1 MKDASKSHGVRAFLH
16 RLRRNRLKREW
27 LIPVFWL
34 FLVWNELVVRSTTN
48 KAFWAKSL
56 ILILL
61 FSLAAA
67 LILYTLCSLF
77 SRKINRVIQNFLV
90 IFLFLFYV
98 SQLIYYYKFHCFY
111 NAYSM
116 GNGGQIV
123 EFWQIILHALWVKF
137 PSISALTLGLILM
150 LFFGSAFQDSAMPR
164 WYGRLLALVLAA
176 AVHFGTVALLP
187 AFGTAS
193 SVSAYHVYHDTNDLQ
208 HGAYRLG
215 ILPAFRLDVT
225 RCLFGFE
232 GGQLT
237 EPEKPTD
244 LPTEATEATTEA
256 PTQEPTQ
263 ATTEAPAVDT
273 SPNVL
278 NIDFDALAEG
288 EENPTKAELDRY
300 FAQITP
306 TNKNEKTGMF
316 RGCNLIQIT
325 AESFSYLAIDPE
337 LTPTLYKL
345 QTQGFNFT
353 NFYTAYW
360 GVSTSDGEYVALT
373 GTIPKSGTWSMSDT
387 QNNAMP
393 LTMAQQ
399 LKHLGYSAYAFHDH
413 TQTYYHRN
421 KSHPNLGYIFKAV
434 NRGLNITKQ
443 WPESDIEMIDQ
454 TTADYVNQQPFH
466 AYYMTVS
473 GHLEYNFDGNA
484 MAYKNREL
492 VEDLPYSEPVKAYLA
507 CQIELDRAL
516 ELLLQRL
523 EEAGVLENTVIV
535 LTADHY
541 PYGLTLEQQSELA
554 GHPIDSKFEL
564 YKNACFIYKEGMKP
578 ETVDKLSCS
587 MDLLPTL
594 SNLFGLEF
602 DSRLYMGQDVFSDAS
617 PLVVFSDRSWL
628 TDFGAFY
635 SQNETVTSFTD
646 QPVPQDVVEYYNAAV
661 ADKFLVSQWIL
672 EEDYW
677 RDLFGDNLPPDE

>member
-1 MKDASKSHGVRAFLH
+1 MKKLRLSLS
-16 RLRRNRLKREW
+16 RLRRNRFKREW
-27 LIPVFWL
+27 LILVFWAYL
-34 FLVWNELVVRSTTN
+34 IWNELVVRSTTN
-48 KAFWAKSL
+48 KAFWTDSL
-56 ILILL
+56 ILIVL
-61 FSLAAA
+61 FSLVAA

-77 SRKINRVIQNFLV
+77 STKVNRILERIAVV
-90 IFLFLFYV
+90 VLFLFYA

-137 PSISALTLGLILM
+137 PSLSALTLGM
-150 LFFGSAFQDSAMPR
+150 AAVLFFGSAFQDSAIPR
-164 WYGRLLALVLAA
+164 WYFRLIFPVLALG
-176 AVHFGTVALLP
+176 VHFGTVALLP
-187 AFGTAS
+187 AFGMES

-208 HGAYRLG
+208 QGTYRLG
-215 ILPAFRLDVT
+215 ILPAFRLDVF
-225 RCLFGFE
+225 RGLFGFE
-232 GGQLT
+232 GGRLT
-237 EPEKPTD
+237 EPEKPED
-244 LPTEATEATTEA
+244 LPTAPTEPPTEAVTEATE
-256 PTQEPTQ
+256 PP
-263 ATTEAPAVDT
+263 VDT
-273 SPNVL
+273 SPNL
-278 NIDFDALAEG
+278 LGFDFEAMAER
-288 EENPTKAELDRY
+288 EENPTVAQLHRY
-300 FAQITP
+300 FSQAEP
-306 TNKNEKTGMF
+306 TNKNEKTGLF
-316 RGCNLIQIT
+316 AGCNLIQIT
-325 AESFSYLAIDPE
+325 AEGFSYLAIDPE

-387 QNNAMP
+387 QDKAMP

-399 LKHLGYSAYAFHDH
+399 LKHLGYSAYGYHNH
-413 TQTYYHRN
+413 SSTYYHRD

-434 NRGLNITKQ
+434 GRGLEVTDQ
-443 WPESDIEMIDQ
+443 WPESDVEMIDLS
-454 TTADYVNQQPFH
+454 TGDYVNQEPFH

-473 GHLEYNFDGNA
+473 GHLEYNFDGNS

-492 VEDLPYSEPVKAYLA
+492 VEDLPYSEAVKAYLA

-541 PYGLTLEQQSELA
+541 PYGLTVEEQSELA
-554 GHPIDSKFEL
+554 GHELDTRFEL
-564 YKNACFIYKEGMKP
+564 YKNACLIYKEGMEP
-578 ETVDKLSCS
+578 ETVEELCCS

-602 DSRLYMGQDVFSDAS
+602 DSRLYMGHDIFSDAQ
-617 PLVVFSDRSWL
+617 PLVVFADRSWL
-628 TDFGAFY
+628 TDFGSFY
-635 SQNETVTSFTD
+635 SLDETVCSFGETELS
-646 QPVPQDVVEYYNAAV
+646 PEVVQYYNAAV
-661 ADKFLVSQWIL
+661 SDKFLVSQWIL

-677 RDLFGDNLPPDE
+677 RILFGDNLPPDE